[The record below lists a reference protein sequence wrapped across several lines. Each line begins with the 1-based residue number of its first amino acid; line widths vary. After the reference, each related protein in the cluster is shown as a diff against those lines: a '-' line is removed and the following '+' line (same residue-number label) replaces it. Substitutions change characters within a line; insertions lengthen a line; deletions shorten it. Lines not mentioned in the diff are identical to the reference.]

1 MFKRLFWLTVGTLIG
16 LGSSF
21 WAQRRLRQAV
31 NRLAPEQVRRR
42 VSWSA
47 RALVEDLRAAAAEG
61 RSAMRDREDALRAE
75 LARRTR

>member
-31 NRLAPEQVRRR
+31 NRLAPEHVRRR

-47 RALVEDLRAAAAEG
+47 RTLLDDLRAAAAEG
-61 RSAMRDREDALRAE
+61 RSAMRDREAALRAE
-75 LARRTR
+75 LSRPSR